1 MRRTSFIALLAL
13 TALAVASVPA
23 SSAPKQGYVK
33 LVKCSLPEAAA
44 VFQGRMTP
52 VAQSKRMW
60 MRFTL
65 LARTGADGFR
75 PVSAPGLGRWRKAKP
90 GVGSFGY
97 RQGVKGLPSTALHRM
112 RVDFRWYAGDGRLL
126 LQLQRNSPFCP
137 SLSTLPNLRAR
148 LSSTNPGRTPG
159 VTRYRVRVTNV
170 GRAAATAV
178 PVRLFV
184 DGGVAD
190 TLIVPALAP
199 GEEARLGFRGPDCGQ
214 SVRADADPDATI
226 LETSERDNFQELAC
240 AELPSR

>member
-1 MRRTSFIALLAL
+1 MVLLALLAL
-13 TALAVASVPA
+13 AAGQAPA
-23 SSAPKQGYVK
+23 SGAPNQGYVK
-33 LVKCSLPEAAA
+33 LVKCSPPEAAA

-52 VAQSKRMW
+52 VSGSERMW

-75 PVSAPGLGRWRKAKP
+75 PVSAPGLGRWRKSKP

-97 RQGVKGLPSTALHRM
+97 RQGVKGLPATALHRM
-112 RVDFRWYAGDGRLL
+112 RVDFRWYAPDGGLL
-126 LQLQRNSPFCP
+126 LQLQRNSAFCP

-148 LSSTNPGRTPG
+148 VFATNPTPAPG

-170 GRAAATAV
+170 GRAAASAIA
-178 PVRLFV
+178 VRLSV
-184 DGGVAD
+184 DGGVVD
-190 TLIVPALAP
+190 TLSVPALAP
-199 GEEARLGFRGPDCGQ
+199 RGEVQLGFRGPDCGA

-240 AELPSR
+240 AELPRR